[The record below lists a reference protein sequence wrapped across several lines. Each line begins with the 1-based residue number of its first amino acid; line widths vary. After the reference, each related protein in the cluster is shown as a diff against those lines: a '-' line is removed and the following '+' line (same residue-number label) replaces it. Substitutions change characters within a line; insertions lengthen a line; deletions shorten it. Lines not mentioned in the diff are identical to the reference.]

1 MQDALAFIG
10 FAALVLAALCC
21 VFVVLDYF
29 ACVKRI
35 EAAVDRIEA
44 RLSADDDEE
53 EA

>member
-1 MQDALAFIG
+1 MQILAFIG
-10 FAALVLAALCC
+10 FAALVLGTLGC
-21 VFVVLDYF
+21 VYVVLDHF
-29 ACVKRI
+29 ERVKRI